1 MEDSLTADYLKR
13 LSDEGRLAQTNLQVV
28 ARVNVAKRPSK
39 QTRIRPGR
47 LPWLGTVHPDSRYLI
62 LLRGLLILSGT
73 IMLPRREWGFH
84 FRASSLQWS
93 YIEGPG
99 PASEDL
105 MRRDLALHLDAYVQA
120 NAPSLGVLL
129 VIQTPSRRFVG
140 VLWRGGSPGQERDD
154 SR

>member
-1 MEDSLTADYLKR
+1 MS
-13 LSDEGRLAQTNLQVV
+13 Q
-28 ARVNVAKRPSK
+28 RPSK

-47 LPWLGTVHPDSRYLI
+47 LPWLGTVHPDSHYLI

-105 MRRDLALHLDAYVQA
+105 MRRDLALHLDAYVRPTHLLSA
-120 NAPSLGVLL
+120 CCSSSKRLAAVSSVSYGVAVRLAKSAMTHVRDEQLL
-129 VIQTPSRRFVG
+129 PTSA
-140 VLWRGGSPGQERDD
+140 RDR
-154 SR
+154 S